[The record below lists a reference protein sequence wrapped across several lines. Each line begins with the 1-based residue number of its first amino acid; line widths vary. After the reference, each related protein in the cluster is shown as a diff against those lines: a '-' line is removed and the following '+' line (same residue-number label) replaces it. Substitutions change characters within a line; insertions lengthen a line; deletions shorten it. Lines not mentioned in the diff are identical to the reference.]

1 MSLPFP
7 TDIFN
12 ITYTARGTTYD
23 LNGSGTGHQIE
34 YLGDQGFG
42 LAPLHRI
49 TTRGPLQHGDSDI
62 DFRLDPRILQLP
74 LLIKNTSNFPMYQH
88 YVLRRHILNIFRP
101 ADLGVINVLASDN
114 LQSINRYINVRVLGG
129 MSFDVDPTDY
139 HLRTVVQLRADDPT
153 WYDSSEVT
161 SHTVTQAMFGNSY
174 PVLNT
179 GNWLSFP
186 QIQATGPVTNLT
198 ITNTTTSQVL
208 NVPGTISAGT
218 SYYFDLR
225 YGYKT
230 IYTGPNQ
237 TGTNVISAISATSN
251 LATWA
256 INAGSNTISVTG
268 TGLTAASQVVFT
280 WQNRYTGI

>member
-1 MSLPFP
+1 M
-7 TDIFN
+7 TDTYS
-12 ITYTARGTTYD
+12 ITYTARGVTYT
-23 LNGSGTGHQIE
+23 LNGYDADHGLTLN

-62 DFRLDPRILQLP
+62 DFRLDPRVLQIP
-74 LLIKNTSNFPMYQH
+74 LMVKNESASPKFNSYDIRER
-88 YVLRRHILNIFRP
+88 LLSIFRP
-101 ADLGVINVLASDN
+101 QDAGFLTVQTSNGTLSKFRSINVK
-114 LQSINRYINVRVLGG
+114 VLGG
-129 MSFDVDPTDY
+129 LTFDVDPVDY
-139 HLRTVVQLRADDPT
+139 HVRTVVQLRADDPT
-153 WYDSSEVT
+153 WYDNQQFNDIT
-161 SHTVTQAMFGNSY
+161 ILGINFGLTYN
-174 PVLNT
+174 LTNT

-208 NVPGTISAGT
+208 NIPGTISAGT

-237 TGTNVISAISATSN
+237 TGTNVIDKISATSN

-256 INAGSNTISVTG
+256 IQPGVNNIVITG
-268 TGLTAASQVVFT
+268 TGTSGATQVVTT
-280 WQNRYTGI
+280 WPNRYTGI

>member
-1 MSLPFP
+1 M
-7 TDIFN
+7 TDSFS
-12 ITYTARGTTYD
+12 ITYTTRGITYT
-23 LNGSGTGHQIE
+23 LNGYDADHGLTLR

-62 DFRLDPRILQLP
+62 DFRLDPRILQIP
-74 LLIKNTSNFPMYQH
+74 LVVQNTSTTPMIQSYTIRQA
-88 YVLRRHILNIFRP
+88 LLNIFRP
-101 ADLGVINVLASDN
+101 QNSGVLTVTVGTIVPPMTRSINVK
-114 LQSINRYINVRVLGG
+114 VLGG
-129 MSFDVDPTDY
+129 LTFDVDPQDY
-139 HLRTVVQLRADDPT
+139 HVRTVVQLRADDPT
-153 WYDSSEVT
+153 WYDEQQFNT
-161 SHTVTQAMFGNSY
+161 STILGVNFGLTYGLENA
-174 PVLNT
+174 

-208 NVPGTISAGT
+208 NIPGTISAGT

-256 INAGSNTISVTG
+256 IQPGVNNIVVTG
-268 TGLTAASQVVFT
+268 TGTSGATVVVTT
-280 WQNRYTGI
+280 WPNRYTGI